1 MGGLLKGFGYFCLIV
16 VGGVLVGGQIMKLP
30 VFLYFFV
37 VDLYF
42 FVVGLSDTAW
52 GWIFSLLG
60 L

>member
-37 VDLYF
+37 V
-42 FVVGLSDTAW
+42 GLSDTAW